1 MYGSSKPNI
10 PNYFGNNQ
18 TGGNLWGNWLGG
30 LSGLQHQQG
39 LPDALL
45 SQSNLNAAAQL
56 AQSQLLNAFS
66 LERAKD
72 LLINGGSISET
83 EHYFRKFKD
92 RFLGYLQKITGRCDS
107 FKDSLRII
115 EWEIERKLMK

>member
-1 MYGSSKPNI
+1 MYGSAKPNF

-18 TGGNLWGNWLGG
+18 TGGNFWGNWLGS

-39 LPDALL
+39 LPDSLL
-45 SQSNLNAAAQL
+45 SQGNLNGLAQL
-56 AQSQLLNAFS
+56 GQSQLLNAFS

-83 EHYFRKFKD
+83 EYYFRKFKD
-92 RFLGYLQKITGRCDS
+92 RFFGYLQKITGRCDS